1 MLASLKA
8 KMLVAG
14 ILLFLLGYGLNRAVF
29 GPSVILIENQSAL
42 RLSQIRLIGTGFSQT
57 VSDIQSGDQR
67 TIVVYPT
74 SESGLKIEFIADG
87 KHMSTDD
94 LAYIE
99 PSGGYCERV
108 VIDRHLGAKAHTFS
122 VFCFSIR
129 RLL

>member
-29 GPSVILIENQSAL
+29 GPPVITIENQSAL
-42 RLSQIRLIGTGFSQT
+42 RLSQIQVIGTGFSQS
-57 VSDIQSGDQR
+57 VSDIQPGDQR
-67 TIVVYPT
+67 TIVVHPT
-74 SESGLKIEFIADG
+74 SESGLKIEFIANG

-99 PSGGYCERV
+99 PSGGYCERL
-108 VIDRHLGAKAHTFS
+108 VI
-122 VFCFSIR
+122 
-129 RLL
+129 